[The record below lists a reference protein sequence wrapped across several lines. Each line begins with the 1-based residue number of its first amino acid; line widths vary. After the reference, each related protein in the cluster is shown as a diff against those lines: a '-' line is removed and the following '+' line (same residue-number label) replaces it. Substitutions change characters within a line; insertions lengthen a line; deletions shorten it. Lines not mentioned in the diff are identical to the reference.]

1 MTYLV
6 LPRVGQQAGHGGGVV
21 ELGAGPARH
30 HGLALTVAQHRRAFT
45 LLAGLLGPRPAIII
59 TRSPQCLKRN
69 HEKVILFL
77 TSPWRP
83 SSSA

>member
-30 HGLALTVAQHRRAFT
+30 HGLALRVAQHRRAFA
-45 LLAGLLGPRPAIII
+45 LLAGLLGPRPAII
-59 TRSPQCLKRN
+59 TRSHSILKRK
-69 HEKVILFL
+69 HEIAILIL
-77 TSPWRP
+77 TSPWRL